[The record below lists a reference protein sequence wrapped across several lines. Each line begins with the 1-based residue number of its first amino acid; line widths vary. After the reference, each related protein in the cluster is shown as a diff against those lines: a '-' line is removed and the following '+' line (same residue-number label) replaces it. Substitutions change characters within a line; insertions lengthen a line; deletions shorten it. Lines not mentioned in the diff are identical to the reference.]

1 MRPRILSRS
10 RAARLVALVGN
21 GLGQAGV
28 AIAAGL
34 AMKTAFDTLGSGALG
49 ATWTE
54 GLQAAAALCGCALA
68 LGWLR
73 WRETCDAEK
82 LAQGYLAELRLALFD
97 RLLGSPTRRLQG
109 KRRGSMA
116 LRFVGELNAL
126 RLWLSLGF
134 ARVLVGGVSLVGA
147 TLALAWLSPGLLW
160 GLLPV
165 LGVAMLTAVCMG
177 RSLYA
182 QTRAARREVARF
194 AGHVQERITVLAV
207 IQHYGQGTR
216 ERQRLERMLG
226 RVRETAEL
234 RAASRGRLRALGE
247 AGSLAA
253 AAGVLVAA
261 LSTGVSVGVAAA
273 AIAVLGFLS
282 PMLRDLTRAMEY
294 WQGARAS
301 WERIAVWWAEA
312 DELRM
317 APPAVVAGEVALNG
331 VRLPGGSGVINGRMP
346 AGSRIAITGANGAGK
361 SNLLNVIAGLV
372 APDAGQVCID
382 GAPIGGVWRQ
392 RLSGAVA
399 LASPDLPLLRGSLEF
414 NLRYQKPD
422 ASAEETAWAW
432 ELCRIGEL
440 ASALPDGLA
449 TKIVEEGRNL
459 SLGQRQR
466 VLLARA
472 LLARPRVLLLDE
484 LDSHMDGAGLRA
496 LEQVLASYA
505 GTVIYATH
513 GPELLARA
521 DEVWRLVAG
530 TLAERAPPGD
540 KAPVPALCLAR
551 TATHMKGV
559 GS

>member
-34 AMKTAFDTLGSGALG
+34 AMKTAFDTLGSGTPG
-49 ATWTE
+49 ATETE
-54 GLQAAAALCGCALA
+54 GFKAAAALCGCALA

-126 RLWLSLGF
+126 RLWLSFGF
-134 ARVLVGGVSLVGA
+134 ARVLVGGVSLLGA

-165 LGVAMLTAVCMG
+165 LGLAMLTAVCMG

-182 QTRAARREVARF
+182 QTRSARREVARF

-234 RAASRGRLRALGE
+234 RAVSRGRLRALGE

-261 LSTGVSVGVAAA
+261 LSTGVSAGVAA

-312 DELRM
+312 DEVTM

-331 VRLPGGSGVINGRMP
+331 VRLPGGSGVINARIG
-346 AGSRIAITGANGAGK
+346 AGSRIALTGANGAGK

-382 GAPIGGVWRQ
+382 GTPIDGVWRQ

-484 LDSHMDGAGLRA
+484 LDSHMDGAGLRP
-496 LEQVLASYA
+496 LEQVLANYA

-513 GPELLARA
+513 GAELLARA
-521 DEVWRLVAG
+521 DEVWRLVSG
-530 TLAERAPPGD
+530 TLAERAPPGE
-540 KAPVPALCLAR
+540 KAPVPALSLVR
-551 TATHMKGV
+551 TATHLKEV